1 MRYLPNIFFQYKTH
15 HQIEPKIHT
24 SSLEYHVGELQKHCR
39 VCGGRLNKTKGKVQP
54 VYSCADHSKH
64 LKAIAG
70 IDTQCEDGSMFPGK
84 LCNQCHVKLGR
95 AIKAS

>member
-1 MRYLPNIFFQYKTH
+1 M
-15 HQIEPKIHT
+15 
-24 SSLEYHVGELQKHCR
+24 GELQKHCR

-54 VYSCADHSKH
+54 VYFCADHSEH

-70 IDTQCEDGSMFPGK
+70 IDTQCEDGSTFPGK

-95 AIKAS
+95 AIKASKDGVPFKPIIPLEWSPHGEDHCNVRI